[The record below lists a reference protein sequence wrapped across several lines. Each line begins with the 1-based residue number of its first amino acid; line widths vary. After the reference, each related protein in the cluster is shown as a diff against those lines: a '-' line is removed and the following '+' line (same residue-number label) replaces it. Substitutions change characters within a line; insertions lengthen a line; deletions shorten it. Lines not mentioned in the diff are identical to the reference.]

1 VIHRSSA
8 AGDDMVR
15 TGALL
20 TSRECRWLR
29 SRAMSLPSG
38 AAARASSLPCGGAA
52 RASSLPCGGAARASS
67 LPCGGAARGRFCG
80 SRSARG
86 RPAHNHCT
94 LVCPRRASHLL
105 PGAPAQRAGRAGLR
119 RLRPPAHRAGRDFAH
134 RAGRDFGV
142 FGRPLRHGGIPPNGR
157 DGPASDAFALPPI
170 GRDGTSASSD
180 GPSVTAASRL
190 AGGTGRPQTPS
201 PSRPSGGTGLRRLR
215 TALRHGGIPPGG
227 RDEDGRRAPLRHG
240 GIPSN
245 GRDKDRRRAPGWR
258 PTGGVASATMGFQIA
273 LFAPRRR
280 TLCPT
285 NCNSD

>member
-1 VIHRSSA
+1 MIHRSSA

-38 AAARASSLPCGGAA
+38 AAARASSLLCGGAA
-52 RASSLPCGGAARASS
+52 RASSLPCGGAARGRFRGSRSARGRPAHNHCTLVCPRRASDLLPGAPAQRAGRAGLRRLRPPGHRAERDFGVFGRPLRHGGIPSNGRDGPASDAFALPPIGRDGTSASSDGPSVTAAARALS

-94 LVCPRRASHLL
+94 LVCPRRA
-105 PGAPAQRAGRAGLR
+105 GRAGLR
-119 RLRPPAHRAGRDFAH
+119 RLRPPAYRAGR
-134 RAGRDFGV
+134 GFGV
-142 FGRPLRHGGIPPNGR
+142 FGRP
-157 DGPASDAFALPPI
+157 
-170 GRDGTSASSD
+170 
-180 GPSVTAASRL
+180 
-190 AGGTGRPQTPS
+190 
-201 PSRPSGGTGLRRLR
+201 
-215 TALRHGGIPPGG
+215 LRHGGIPPGG
-227 RDEDGRRAPLRHG
+227 RDEDGRRAP
-240 GIPSN
+240 
-245 GRDKDRRRAPGWR
+245 GWR
-258 PTGGVASATMGFQIA
+258 PTGEVASATMGFQIA

>member
-1 VIHRSSA
+1 MIHRSSA

-38 AAARASSLPCGGAA
+38 A
-52 RASSLPCGGAARASS
+52 AARASS

-119 RLRPPAHRAGRDFAH
+119 RLRPPAHRAGRDF
-134 RAGRDFGV
+134 GV

-180 GPSVTAASRL
+180 GPCVTAASR
-190 AGGTGRPQTPS
+190 
-201 PSRPSGGTGLRRLR
+201 
-215 TALRHGGIPPGG
+215 
-227 RDEDGRRAPLRHG
+227 
-240 GIPSN
+240 
-245 GRDKDRRRAPGWR
+245 
-258 PTGGVASATMGFQIA
+258 PTGGTKTAGAHQDGGPQARSPVPRWDFRSHSLPRGGEHCARQTAIRTDRLRIA
-273 LFAPRRR
+273 GTIPL
-280 TLCPT
+280 
-285 NCNSD
+285 